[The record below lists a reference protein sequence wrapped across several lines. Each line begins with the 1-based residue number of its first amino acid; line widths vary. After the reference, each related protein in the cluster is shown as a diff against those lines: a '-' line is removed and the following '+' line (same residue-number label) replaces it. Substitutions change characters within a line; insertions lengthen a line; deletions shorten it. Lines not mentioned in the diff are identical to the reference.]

1 MELMGK
7 KELLGGGGLVDVSLI
22 LVRYAELGLKSRP
35 VRRRFEQVLVAN
47 MMAALARMN
56 VEALVKQEQGRVF
69 IETGDECKAVHALTR
84 VFGVA
89 SLSPVVKVPS
99 DMKSMGRAA
108 ADISRPLLGK
118 GQSFAVK
125 ARRVGEHVYT
135 SMDVGR
141 EVGSA
146 VFLAN
151 EEKDPRVDLKNPDIT
166 FYVEV
171 RGKVAYVFSE
181 YLPGP
186 GGLPLGTQGRAL
198 ALLERERDA
207 LAAWLIMKRGC
218 RVIAVADGENRAVG
232 IVREWDPE
240 LKLVAPGEWSEL
252 AKQNRALAVVFGYTV
267 EDAQKIKELALPV
280 PGFFP
285 LIGMSDDELG
295 KWLKLI
301 EE

>member
-1 MELMGK
+1 MA
-7 KELLGGGGLVDVSLI
+7 VSLI

-47 MMAALARMN
+47 MMTGLARSG

-69 IETGDECKAVHALTR
+69 IETEKEREAVRAISR

-89 SLSPVVKVPS
+89 SLSVVMKTGS
-99 DMKSMGRAA
+99 DMDAMGKVAA
-108 ADISRPLLGK
+108 ELSRPILRE

-125 ARRVGEHVYT
+125 ARRVGDQAYT

-146 VFLAN
+146 IFLAN
-151 EEKDPRVDLKNPDIT
+151 EEKKVRVDLTHPDVV

-171 RGKVAYVFSE
+171 RGKVAYVFST
-181 YLPGP
+181 YIPGP

-198 ALLERERDA
+198 GLVEEEKDA

-218 RVIAVADGENRAVG
+218 RVIVVAKGESRATEVL
-232 IVREWDPE
+232 RSWDPE
-240 LKLVAPGEWSEL
+240 LKVVGPGDWAALVKE
-252 AKQNRALAVVFGYTV
+252 NHALAVVFGYV
-267 EDAQKIKELALPV
+267 VGDAERIKDLALPV
-280 PGFFP
+280 PAFFP
-285 LIGMSDDELG
+285 LVGMSDDEIRG
-295 KWLKLI
+295 RLKLI
-301 EE
+301 EQ

>member
-1 MELMGK
+1 
-7 KELLGGGGLVDVSLI
+7 LVAVSLI

-47 MMAALARMN
+47 MMAALARAG

-69 IETGDECKAVHALTR
+69 IETNDREKAMRALIR
-84 VFGVA
+84 VFGIA

-99 DMKSMGRAA
+99 DMESMGRAA
-108 ADISRPLLGK
+108 AEISRPLLGK

-125 ARRVGEHVYT
+125 ARRVGDHSYT

-151 EEKDPRVDLKNPDIT
+151 EEKGPRVDLTHPDVV

-171 RGKVAYVFSE
+171 RGKLAYVFSE
-181 YLPGP
+181 YVPGP

-198 ALLERERDA
+198 ALVEKNRDA

-218 RVIAVADGENRAVG
+218 RVIAVAREENEAIHILRD
-232 IVREWDPE
+232 WDPE
-240 LKLVAPGEWSEL
+240 LKVVAPGECADL
-252 AKQNRALAVVFGYTV
+252 AKQNRALAVVFGFTV
-267 EDAQKIKELALPV
+267 DDAEKIKRLALPV
-280 PGFFP
+280 PAFFP
-285 LIGMSDDELG
+285 LIGMNDEEIG
-295 KWLKLI
+295 KRLKGI
-301 EE
+301 EG

>member
-1 MELMGK
+1 MELKGK
-7 KELLGGGGLVDVSLI
+7 KELLGPRGLVAVSLI

-47 MMAALARMN
+47 MMASLARAS

-69 IETGDECKAVHALTR
+69 IETNDEQKAIRALTR

-89 SLSPVVKVPS
+89 SLSPVIKVSS
-99 DMKSMGRAA
+99 DMESMGRAA
-108 ADISRPLLGK
+108 AELSTPFLGK

-125 ARRVGEHVYT
+125 ARRVGDHPYT

-146 VFLAN
+146 IFLAN
-151 EEKDPRVDLKNPDIT
+151 EEKGPRVDLTHPDVT

-171 RGKVAYVFSE
+171 RGKVAYIFSE

-198 ALLERERDA
+198 ALIDKMRDA

-218 RVIAVADGENRAVG
+218 RVIGVSDGDTEG
-232 IVREWDPE
+232 IRILREWDPD
-240 LKLVAPGEWSEL
+240 LNVVAPGDWQEL

-267 EDAQKIKELALPV
+267 DDAEEIKRLALPV
-280 PGFFP
+280 PSFFP
-285 LIGMSDDELG
+285 LVGMSDEEIA
-295 KWLKLI
+295 KRLKQI
-301 EE
+301 ES